1 MTPPRFLA
9 NHGVPVYPGL
19 MDTLELVMLVIL
31 GIGFIGLIAY
41 VASHARQWDDD

>member
-1 MTPPRFLA
+1 MTLPRFLA
-9 NHGVPVYPGL
+9 NHEVPVYPGL
-19 MDTLELVMLVIL
+19 MDILELVMLVIL

>member
-1 MTPPRFLA
+1 MARSRLLA
-9 NHGVPVYPGL
+9 NHRVPVYPGL

>member
-1 MTPPRFLA
+1 MAPPRFLA
-9 NHGVPVYPGL
+9 NNGVLVYPGL

-41 VASHARQWDDD
+41 VAAHARQWDDD

>member
-1 MTPPRFLA
+1 MTLPPFLA
-9 NHGVPVYPGL
+9 NRMAPVYPGL

-41 VASHARQWDDD
+41 VALHARQWDDD